1 MKTREPQ
8 PDSTAARTGP
18 RSEASQRAAEPTS
31 LPDEIASVLIAA
43 IRNGAYG
50 VGDRLPSER
59 ELCEEFS
66 VSRAVIREALS
77 QLKSEGLATSRAGS
91 GVFVTE
97 PNYQDA
103 FRMQPV
109 DLDEKH
115 SLAMVMELLSAFE
128 SAATRLAAQRRT
140 EADLKAIRRALV
152 GMEYEIANDHLGDEQ
167 DFAFHQAIVNATHN
181 PHYQALSKH
190 LEHSVR
196 RLIRRA
202 RSNTKANSAD
212 LVEAVQEEH
221 KAIFA
226 AIKAGDPAAAAQAAE
241 QHLANA
247 AKRLRLYLK
256 I

>member
-1 MKTREPQ
+1 MKTHDPRPEPH
-8 PDSTAARTGP
+8 RT
-18 RSEASQRAAEPTS
+18 EAEPTS
-31 LPDEIASVLIAA
+31 LPDEIASELITA
-43 IRNGAYG
+43 IRNGTYG

-59 ELCEEFS
+59 ELCEKFS

-77 QLKSEGLATSRAGS
+77 QLRSEGLAASRAGS

-109 DLDEKH
+109 DLDEKQ

-140 EADLKAIRRALV
+140 ESDLKNIRRALI
-152 GMEYEIANDHLGDEQ
+152 GMEYEIANDRLGDEQ

-202 RSNTKANSAD
+202 RSNTKANSTD

-221 KAIFA
+221 KAIFSA
-226 AIKAGDPAAAAQAAE
+226 VKAGDPDAAARAAE

-247 AKRLRLYLK
+247 AKRLKLYLK
-256 I
+256 S